1 MESFSGSVLVLT
13 RQKLIQ
19 KATVAHCSGSP
30 RFVLVTA
37 EMIKKNMF
45 PLFLEKKKKNFV
57 MGRVEKFSLVCKFPL

>member
-37 EMIKKNMF
+37 EMIKKHVSPF
-45 PLFLEKKKKNFV
+45 FREKKFFV
-57 MGRVEKFSLVCKFPL
+57 MGRVEKFFFGM

>member
-37 EMIKKNMF
+37 EMIVSFMSTLGQPKIII
-45 PLFLEKKKKNFV
+45 
-57 MGRVEKFSLVCKFPL
+57 